1 MQAEKYIGQAFS
13 YTGIFDVI
21 KVITTKD
28 LTLYYVK
35 IGEFVDKTWGNDHP
49 QVDEI
54 NGIKFLAINKT
65 NFRFI
70 RKLTPLEEELY

>member
-13 YTGIFDVI
+13 YTGVFDVI

-28 LTLYYVK
+28 TTVFYVK
-35 IGEFVDKTWGNDHP
+35 TGEFLDKTWGNDHP
-49 QVDEI
+49 QIKEFD
-54 NGIKFLAINKT
+54 GIKFLAINKT

-70 RKLTPLEEELY
+70 RKLTSLEEELY

>member
-1 MQAEKYIGQAFS
+1 MQAERYIGQAFS

-21 KVITTKD
+21 KIVTTKD
-28 LTLYYVK
+28 TTVYYVK

-49 QVDEI
+49 QVDEMD
-54 NGIKFLAINKT
+54 GIKFLAINKN

-70 RKLTPLEEELY
+70 RKLTSLEEELY